1 MYLSELTMTN
11 FRKFGE
17 VGRKVEFNKGLNLFV
32 GQNDSGKTAVIDA
45 IKLIL
50 GTHSNDYSKLEIN
63 DFHLPNNSK
72 VENERSTTLNISC
85 KLSGITLDEAKHL
98 IEWLSFEKVDGK
110 TEYVMYLQL
119 TAKRQN
125 ERIYYDVKAGIN
137 ESSKLLNSEAKS
149 RIRANYLKPL
159 RDANTELAPKRNSRL
174 SQILSSH
181 TAFENKDKHFLIET
195 FNEANNKI
203 ENYFEGKNGDGTQL
217 TDQQGKNLLEDLN
230 EYLNRF
236 SNEGFKLESGFKAS
250 NLKLKY
256 ILEKLSLELSTEK
269 PGLGSQNLLFI
280 ATELL
285 LLRRKD
291 YEGLNLALIEEIE
304 AHLHTQAQLRL
315 IEFLQGLS
323 ESSSFQLI
331 LTTHSTTLASK
342 IKLENLF
349 ICNEDKIFP
358 MRPDETELQV
368 GDYLFLERFLDSTK
382 ADLFFSQGVIMVEG
396 DAENL
401 LLPTIAKII
410 GKPLSKYGVSVLNVG
425 STAFMRYS
433 SIFKRKKVDLGIFDI
448 PVACITDL
456 DLNPNDFF
464 DEHGLT
470 SEFYDLQ
477 KKNQEKI
484 KKRFDGQ
491 NVKTFVSSYKTLEH
505 DMVLSSLSELLLKA
519 VLQAKKIQN
528 SDKYGLTEEKNNN
541 VLIEL
546 EEKKNLWKNSG
557 YNKFQIADELY
568 NEIIMS
574 KTNKISKAIIA
585 QCLATLLEETSD
597 KQKLKESILE
607 DENLAYLVNAIKYA
621 TSYKGDFYFG

>member
-1 MYLSELTMTN
+1 MYLSELIMTN

-17 VGRKVEFNKGLNLFV
+17 EGRKVEFNKGFNLFV
-32 GQNDSGKTAVIDA
+32 GENDSGKTTVIDA
-45 IKLIL
+45 IKFVL
-50 GTHSNDYSKLEIN
+50 GTHSNDYSRIEID
-63 DFHLPNNSK
+63 DFHLPTGS
-72 VENERSTTLNISC
+72 ETEDERATILNISC

-110 TEYVMYLQL
+110 TEYVMFLQL
-119 TAKRQN
+119 TAKRQDK
-125 ERIYYDVKAGIN
+125 RIYYDVKTGMN
-137 ESSKLLNSEAKS
+137 ESTKLLNNEARN
-149 RIRANYLKPL
+149 RIRATYLKPL

-181 TAFENKDKHFLIET
+181 AAFEIEDNHFLIEI
-195 FNEANNKI
+195 FNDANKKI
-203 ENYFEGKNGDGTQL
+203 KNYFEGKNDDGTQL
-217 TDQQGKNLLEDLN
+217 PDQQGKNLLEDLN

-236 SNEGFKLESGFKAS
+236 SNEGFLLESGFKAS
-250 NLKLKY
+250 DLKLRY
-256 ILEKLSLELSTEK
+256 ILEKLSLELSSEK

-285 LLRRKD
+285 LLRRDD
-291 YEGLNLALIEEIE
+291 YEGLSLALIEEIE

-315 IEFLQGLS
+315 IEFLQELS
-323 ESSSFQLI
+323 ETSNLQLI
-331 LTTHSTTLASK
+331 LTTHSTALASK

-349 ICNEDKIFP
+349 ICNNDKIFS
-358 MRPDETELQV
+358 MRPEETELQV

-410 GKPLSKYGVSVLNVG
+410 DKPLSKYGVSVLNVG

-433 SIFKRKKVDLGIFDI
+433 SIFKRKEIGSGIFDI

-456 DLNPNDFF
+456 DLNPNAFI
-464 DEHGLT
+464 DEQGLT
-470 SEFYDLQ
+470 KEFYVLQ

-484 KKRFDGQ
+484 KESFDGQ
-491 NVKTFVSSYKTLEH
+491 NVKTFVSPYKTLEH
-505 DMVLSSLSELLLKA
+505 DIALSSLSELLLKA

-528 SDKYGLTEEKNNN
+528 SDKYGLTEKKNEDVENE
-541 VLIEL
+541 V
-546 EEKKNLWKNSG
+546 EEKKNFWKERG
-557 YNKFQIADELY
+557 YNIFQIADNLY
-568 NEIIMS
+568 NEMIMS

-585 QCLATLLEETSD
+585 QCLATLIEETKD
-597 KQKLKESILE
+597 KQTLKKSILQ
-607 DENLAYLVNAIKYA
+607 DENLAYIVNAIKYV
-621 TSYKGDFYFG
+621 TSSKGNV